1 MKGGFNQLLT
11 VTRDPKYNTSK
22 FSGNLPYAL
31 PYEYI
36 PLPILMLNVKETS
49 LIA

>member
-11 VTRDPKYNTSK
+11 VTRDPKYNTTK

-36 PLPILMLNVKETS
+36 PFANPN
-49 LIA
+49 A